1 MNYQFQETE
10 ERAQRVAYLVS
21 GFINKTLTTKEHD
34 ELDLWVEE
42 SDENVELFSRLT
54 DERNINEAMAFMKSL
69 DKESAYE
76 KVRNQIFKEQKK
88 RRWLLPVSIAAILL
102 IAFGIDWLV
111 KSKPIE
117 SKLTTTDIAS
127 IKDIQPGSS
136 KAVLQLANGK
146 TIEIGKD
153 SHGTVAKEENVSIDA
168 NDQMLTYSGQNVSS
182 ADLYNTLT
190 IPKGGKYKLVLS
202 DGTNVWINAASSIK
216 YPASFNGDERR
227 VVLDGEAFFE
237 VAKNDQKPFIVQTNT
252 ASIQVLGTSF
262 NISSYMDEP
271 SETAVLV
278 SGKIK
283 VIATNKQQELKPGEQ
298 ASIETTGDVRISQAN
313 IKVTTAWKD
322 DQFIFK
328 DAPIEDIMRQ
338 LSRWYNVTVVYNGTT
353 NYHFIAAISR
363 NEPLSKILELLEQTK
378 HVHFKVH
385 SDTIE
390 VSQ

>member
-10 ERAQRVAYLVS
+10 ERAQRIAYLVS

-54 DERNINEAMAFMKSL
+54 DERNINEALAFMRSL
-69 DKESAYE
+69 DNESAYE
-76 KVRNQIFKEQKK
+76 KVRSKIFSERKK
-88 RRWLLPVSIAAILL
+88 RKWLLPVSIAAILL
-102 IAFGIDWLV
+102 IAFGIDWLI

-117 SKLTTTDIAS
+117 GVSTPGIAVNA
-127 IKDIQPGSS
+127 DIQPGVA

-153 SHGTVAKEENVSIDA
+153 SHGTIAKEENVSIDA
-168 NDQMLTYSGQNVSS
+168 NNQTLTYTGQTASS
-182 ADLYNTLT
+182 SITYNTLT

-202 DGTNVWINAASSIK
+202 DGTNVWLNAASSIK
-216 YPASFNGDERR
+216 YPASFNGNERR
-227 VVLDGEAFFE
+227 VIVDGEAFFD
-237 VAKNDQKPFIVQTNT
+237 VAQNEQKPFIVQTNT
-252 ASIQVLGTSF
+252 ATIQVLGTSF
-262 NISSYMDEP
+262 NISSYLDEP

-283 VIATNKQQELKPGEQ
+283 VIAASKQQILAPGEQ
-298 ASIETTGDVRISQAN
+298 ANIETTGDLKISHAN
-313 IKVTTAWKD
+313 IKVATAWKD
-322 DQFIFK
+322 DQFVFK

-338 LSRWYNVTVVYNGTT
+338 LSRWYNVNIVYKGTT

-363 NEPLSKILELLEQTK
+363 DEPLSKVLQLLEQTK
-378 HVHFKVH
+378 HVHFKIH